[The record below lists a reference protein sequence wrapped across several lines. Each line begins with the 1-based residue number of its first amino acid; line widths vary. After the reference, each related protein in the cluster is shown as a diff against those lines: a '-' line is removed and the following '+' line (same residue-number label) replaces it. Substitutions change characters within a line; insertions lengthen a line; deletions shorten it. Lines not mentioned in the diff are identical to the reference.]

1 MVRRTA
7 EPLRLPFCTLVL
19 RGLRLEEEPSP
30 SCFEPRAARERER
43 QGLRV
48 ELAAS
53 DVELSQC
60 GVVREILRLPIAVLE
75 AS

>member
-7 EPLRLPFCTLVL
+7 EPLRLPFCTLV
-19 RGLRLEEEPSP
+19 RDCGSRRSRPHA
-30 SCFEPRAARERER
+30 CFEPRAARERER
-43 QGLRV
+43 QRLRV

-53 DVELSQC
+53 DMELSQC
-60 GVVREILRLPIAVLE
+60 GVFARILRLPIAVLE

>member
-7 EPLRLPFCTLVL
+7 EPLRLPFCTLV
-19 RGLRLEEEPSP
+19 RGLRFEEEPSP
-30 SCFEPRAARERER
+30 WCFEPRAARERER
-43 QGLRV
+43 QRLRV

-53 DVELSQC
+53 DMELSQC
-60 GVVREILRLPIAVLE
+60 GVSARILRLPIAVLE